1 MTDSLHDS
9 LLLTKLNRPLLSRD
23 VIHRPRLLKQLQSP
37 SNLILVVAPAG
48 YGKTTLVDSWL
59 ESTPMP
65 SAWLS
70 LDESDNDFSTFIH
83 YLIVAIQTRFPLIG
97 SRTMQLFAT
106 TTSPSI
112 SSVSNSLTNEL
123 SSIDQE
129 FILVIDD
136 YHLIHNRVIHQLL
149 ADLTRRPPPS
159 LHLVLVGRND
169 PALPLPG
176 LRARGLVTE
185 LRTSDLRFTLD
196 EIAIF
201 FRDALEINV
210 TDEELAILAEKTEGW
225 PVSLRLAA
233 VYFQHSGSS
242 SLIGSNQSG
251 GNRYLIDYMVNEI
264 TTLLPGDV
272 KDFLMKTSILDQLCG
287 SLCDAVMGFD
297 VNSGRSQKQL
307 EWLHHSDLFTT
318 SVENA
323 LGWYRYHHLFRQFLF
338 SELKLS
344 LPPDE
349 VAAFYLR
356 ASSWFESQGFL
367 KEAIAH
373 AFSAGDVNTAVAIF
387 VRHRRDITNLDN
399 WQALQQLLSLFPREI
414 INSHPELKLAE
425 VTLYIYQNQYSQM
438 AALIDEAESMLA
450 KSHLPKA
457 DRGRLEGEM
466 AARRAA
472 VAYWEG
478 NLSLSGSLAQLA
490 LDKLP
495 QEWWQPRVQARL
507 YLSVDFQRQGNLDRA
522 LDVLTNTGEPDLG
535 PVYQV
540 RLLASACFACWMA
553 ADLPQ
558 LERTSLRILEK
569 YSDLKSN
576 SAGAAPYFL
585 GVISLCRN
593 DLERAV
599 KYLQPLVMQPHLV
612 QALVFLH
619 SSIALALTYQFR
631 GESEKALDLMDVI
644 ETFTLEIGA
653 PFALSDVAA
662 LKAELAMLRGNL
674 NQAVRWA
681 DSYQMSETIRLPF
694 SYAPPITYI
703 KVLIAQN
710 TPASLKKAAR
720 VLSRLKKNFTTEHQ
734 TRWLIDVLA
743 LRAMVYH
750 VQGDETKAL
759 VDLEKS
765 VRLAEPGGFI
775 RNFVD
780 LGKPIK
786 PLLAKL
792 MKQGVSPA
800 YLAGILSAIEAQ
812 TTQPLTGEA
821 TKAATLSTLQTAFGL
836 SKREQEVLRFLDKRY
851 TDTEIAETLIIS
863 KETVRSHIAHLS
875 DKLGVRGRRAIVQ
888 VARDLGLLD

>member
-1 MTDSLHDS
+1 MADSFQDS
-9 LLLTKLNRPLLSRD
+9 LLLTKVNRPQLSREL
-23 VIHRPRLLKQLQSP
+23 VSRQRLLNKLQSP
-37 SNLILVVAPAG
+37 SSLVLVVAPAG

-59 ESTPMP
+59 EKSPMP

-70 LDESDNDFSTFIH
+70 LDESENDFSTFVH
-83 YLIVAIQTRFPLIG
+83 YLIFAIQTRFPLIG
-97 SRTMQLFAT
+97 RRTLQLFVT

-112 SSVSNSLTNEL
+112 SSVSNSLINEL
-123 SSIDQE
+123 SSIDQD
-129 FILVIDD
+129 FILVLDD
-136 YHLIHNRVIHQLL
+136 YHLIHESAIHQLL
-149 ADLTRRPPPS
+149 ADLARRPPPS
-159 LHLVLVGRND
+159 LHLVLVSRND
-169 PALPLPG
+169 PPLPLPG

-201 FRDALEINV
+201 FRDALEINI
-210 TDEELAILAEKTEGW
+210 TDEELVILAEKTEGW

-233 VYFQHSGSS
+233 IYSQHSGSS
-242 SLIGSNQSG
+242 SLIGANQIG
-251 GNRYLIDYMVNEI
+251 DNRYLIDYMVNEI
-264 TTLLPGDV
+264 TTQLPGNV

-287 SLCDAVMGFD
+287 SLCDAVMGFGVD
-297 VNSGRSQKQL
+297 SGRSQKHL
-307 EWLHHSDLFTT
+307 EWLHHTDLFTT
-318 SVENA
+318 SAENA

-338 SELKLS
+338 SKLKLS

-349 VAAFYLR
+349 VAALYLR
-356 ASSWFESQGFL
+356 ASSWFENQGFL

-373 AFSAGDVNTAVAIF
+373 AFSIGDVKTAVAIF

-399 WQALQQLLSLFPREI
+399 WQALQQLLNLFPREI

-425 VTLYIYQNQYSQM
+425 VTLFIYHNQFSQM

-450 KSHLPKA
+450 KSRLPKA
-457 DRGRLEGEM
+457 DRVRLEGEM

-507 YLSVDFQRQGNLDRA
+507 YLSVEFQRQGNLDRA

-553 ADLPQ
+553 ADLPE

-576 SAGAAPYFL
+576 SAGTAPYFL

-599 KYLQPLVMQPHLV
+599 KYLQPLVMQPQLV
-612 QALVFLH
+612 QTLVFLH

-631 GESEKALDLMDVI
+631 GEVEKALDLMDVI
-644 ETFTLEIGA
+644 ETFTLEMGA
-653 PFALSDVAA
+653 HFGASDVAA
-662 LKAELAMLRGNL
+662 LKAELALRQSDL
-674 NQAVRWA
+674 YQAGRWA
-681 DSYQMSETIRLPF
+681 DSYQMPTTIRLPF

-703 KVLIAQN
+703 KVLVAQN
-710 TPASLKKAAR
+710 TPASLKKAGRTLAK
-720 VLSRLKKNFTTEHQ
+720 LKKIFTSEHQ

-743 LRAMVYH
+743 LQAVLH
-750 VQGDETKAL
+750 NLLGEESKAL
-759 VDLEKS
+759 AELRKAIA
-765 VRLAEPGGFI
+765 LAEPGGFI
-775 RNFVD
+775 RLFVD
-780 LGKPIK
+780 LGKPVK
-786 PLLAKL
+786 PLLEKL
-792 MKQGVSPA
+792 MEEGASSP
-800 YLAGILSAIEAQ
+800 YIAGILSALEKQESSLAAGQ
-812 TTQPLTGEA
+812 G
-821 TKAATLSTLQTAFGL
+821 TKAESLSALRVSYGVTN
-836 SKREQEVLRFLDKRY
+836 REMEVLQLLDKRY
-851 TDTEIAETLIIS
+851 TDGEIAEALFIS
-863 KETVRSHIAHLS
+863 KETVHSHIAHLS
-875 DKLGVRGRRAIVQ
+875 DKLGVHGRRAIVQ
-888 VARDLGLLD
+888 EARKLGLLG